1 MKRLTP
7 EEFFNHP
14 SCPVAWLP
22 DEYQHLFELMQA
34 YAEHCE
40 ESAWVADGSLP
51 PVDGIARH
59 GTQKSANVNILDTD
73 SLVFEAYFDH
83 YRMSWFAFGNA
94 GLFGFT
100 NVVAWRPLPSPPQ
113 KISANETEE
122 A

>member
-1 MKRLTP
+1 MERLTA
-7 EEFFNHP
+7 EEFLKKWYP
-14 SCPVAWLP
+14 AGLP
-22 DEYQHLFELMQA
+22 ISTQQWEGDMPEIMQA

-100 NVVAWRPLPSPPQ
+100 NVVAWRPLPSPPRS
-113 KISANETEE
+113 INNG
-122 A
+122 